1 MSLLKR
7 SAAIGAAVAA
17 LTLALATPAAA
28 HVTVNANSAIQGG
41 YAKVTF
47 RVPNESDTA
56 STTKVEVNLPTE
68 TPFASV
74 SLKPVAGWT
83 MVAVKAKL
91 ATPIQAHG
99 SPITEAV
106 SKITWTA
113 TGDAAIKPGQFQE
126 FDVSIGPLPKVD
138 KVVFKALQTYSDNTI
153 VRWID
158 EPTTDGTDPEKPAPV
173 LKLTAAAADAP
184 AAATGPTVT
193 TTATADKSDDKA
205 PWVGIIGIALALAA
219 LVLGLLAYRRS
230 GATAAP
236 ATGSKPAGTSAE

>member
-17 LTLALATPAAA
+17 FSLTLASPAAA
-28 HVTVNANSAIQGG
+28 HVSVNANSAVQGG

-56 STTKVEVNLPTE
+56 STTKVEVNLPTA

-83 MVAVKAKL
+83 MVAEKAKL
-91 ATPIQAHG
+91 AQPIEAHG

-138 KVVFKALQTYSDNTI
+138 KIVFKALQTYSDKTI

-158 EPTTDGTDPEKPAPV
+158 EPTTDGTEPEKPAPV
-173 LKLTAAAADAP
+173 LKLAPAAATDAP

-193 TTATADKSDDKA
+193 SAAADTKGDGNGTWA
-205 PWVGIIGIALALAA
+205 GVIGIALGLAA

-230 GATAAP
+230 GAASGAQPSGTP
-236 ATGSKPAGTSAE
+236 AE